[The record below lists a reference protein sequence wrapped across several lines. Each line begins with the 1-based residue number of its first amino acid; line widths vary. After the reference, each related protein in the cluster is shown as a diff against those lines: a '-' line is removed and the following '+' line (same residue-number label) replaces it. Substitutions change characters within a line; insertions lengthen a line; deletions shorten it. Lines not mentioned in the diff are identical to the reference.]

1 MEMKVRLCIKNSVY
15 FVMYINLG
23 IVRSIELY
31 IYQFVLC
38 SSFKTTKLF
47 YAIYAVLV
55 INLFN
60 LMPKYF
66 LASLFGTPTGPDGHS
81 TFVPGAPILAKHH

>member
-1 MEMKVRLCIKNSVY
+1 M
-15 FVMYINLG
+15 
-23 IVRSIELY
+23 
-31 IYQFVLC
+31 
-38 SSFKTTKLF
+38 SSFETTKLF
-47 YAIYAVLV
+47 YAIYAVLMV
-55 INLFN
+55 NLFN